1 VGSLK
6 IAIIGGGS
14 LGLMWTARI
23 QLAGCQPTLIVRTR
37 EQAQL
42 IVHQGMKYTEGEV
55 THMLSP
61 IVFPFGEI
69 GELSYDVL
77 ILAVKQT
84 QMQSIFPLLQR
95 INTPHPFLIT
105 LQNGLG
111 HVEHLKGAYPP
122 NRILIGVTTEGAYR
136 HSPNHVERTG
146 FGTTWIG
153 QAGLSIPTS
162 SIQAIQEELQYKG
175 FQVEWDGNI
184 NERLWRKCVI
194 NCVINPLTAIMNIRN
209 GQLLASEHLRRIM
222 KQLFNETIAV
232 AELEGY
238 KFDEKLWQEIESVCR
253 STSQNRS
260 SMLQDLL
267 AKQPTEI
274 QYINGYV
281 IRRGK
286 QHGLP
291 TPTHELVV
299 ELIQAKEELNKVRED
314 HDPIPG

>member
-1 VGSLK
+1 MR

-14 LGLMWTARI
+14 LGLMWTARL
-23 QLAGCQPTLIVRTR
+23 QLAGLQPTLIVRTR
-37 EQAQL
+37 EQAQR
-42 IVHQGMKYTEGEV
+42 IVHLGMKYTEGEL

-61 IVFPFGEI
+61 TVFPYEEI
-69 GELSYDVL
+69 GELSYDLL

-84 QMQSIFPLLQR
+84 QLPSIFPLLR
-95 INTPHPFLIT
+95 KISNPHPFLLT

-111 HVEHLKGAYPP
+111 HVEHLADAYPS

-146 FGTTWIG
+146 YGTTWMG
-153 QAGLSIPTS
+153 QAGLSVPTA
-162 SIQAIQEELQYKG
+162 SIQAIQKELRNKG

-209 GQLLASEHLRRIM
+209 GEMLASEHLRRIM

-232 AELEGY
+232 AEMEGY

-274 QYINGYV
+274 QYINGSV
-281 IRRGK
+281 IQRGK
-286 QHGLP
+286 QYGYP
-291 TPTHELVV
+291 TPTHELIV